1 MTSRPRDRFSCFFPP
16 PDLCIGWSSAS
27 AFETSY
33 ASWVS
38 YRSPYYRQGILHGSP
53 HLHELRRA
61 FAVHRLLRWYHQKV
75 DIDAKLPLLATYM
88 GHGFFGHTKTYLTL
102 TRQLLQQAE
111 QRFAERFDRLD
122 WVKDAPLFG

>member
-1 MTSRPRDRFSCFFPP
+1 MFLLLPERRPYHRVVVGARFRTI
-16 PDLCIGWSSAS
+16 LRHLQI
-27 AFETSY
+27 
-33 ASWVS
+33 
-38 YRSPYYRQGILHGSP
+38 YRSEFYHHGILHGTP

-102 TRQLLQQAE
+102 TRQLLEAANE
-111 QRFAERFDRLD
+111 RFAGQCDQLD
-122 WVKDAPLFG
+122 WVHDASSFG